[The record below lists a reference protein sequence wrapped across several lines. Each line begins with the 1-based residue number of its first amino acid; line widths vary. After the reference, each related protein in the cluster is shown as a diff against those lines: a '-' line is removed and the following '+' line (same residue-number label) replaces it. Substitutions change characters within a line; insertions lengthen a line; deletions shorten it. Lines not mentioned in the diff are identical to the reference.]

1 MYIEQFKLRELPFRL
16 TPDPAFL
23 YPSQM
28 HARARAYMEST
39 IWFTDGFVVITGEIG
54 SGKTTLIET
63 FLKEVGDDVVVAQ
76 INQTQVS
83 PIEFLQAVL
92 VQFGFHPF
100 KMRKAEILSTLNDF
114 LIQQYAN
121 GRKVLLI
128 VDEAQN
134 LSLKVLE
141 ELRLLSGVETIKEK
155 VLRIILA
162 GQPEL
167 NAKLDSP
174 ELVQL
179 RQRVRLRFHLSAL
192 SEQEMVAYVRH
203 RLAVAGAT
211 SEIFEAD
218 TYPLLYRYTGGIPR
232 LINTL
237 CDTCMLGAFAQERDV
252 VGLPIVRA
260 AIEELQWEEYHART
274 HTNLVPVRLEETSPH
289 QLPPVGRLL
298 LYLKDEKLD
307 EAVVVPGRFV
317 IGRTSDNDLPIDS
330 KFVSRHHAQ
339 LITNAETTL
348 LEDLNSTNGVY
359 VNGRRVRRHRLV
371 PGDVIKIGTHEVHFA
386 RHTPIDDH
394 HRAVMTTVLTDADR
408 ADEEPEEDEGSEGS
422 EGGEEAREDDDR
434 DDEAPDADDE
444 GSNDDGGGEGAPGR
458 RRKNYSSIARGS

>member
-1 MYIEQFKLRELPFRL
+1 MYLEHFKLRELPFRL
-16 TPDPAFL
+16 SPDPAFL
-23 YPSQM
+23 YPSQI
-28 HARARAYMEST
+28 HSRAKAYMEST

-63 FLKEVGDDVVVAQ
+63 FLKEIDQDVVVAQ

-92 VQFGFHPF
+92 AQFGFSPF
-100 KMRKAEILSTLNDF
+100 RMRKAELLATLNDF
-114 LIQQYAN
+114 LIEQYAN

-134 LSLKVLE
+134 LSNKVLE
-141 ELRLLSGVETIKEK
+141 EVRLLSGVETTKEK

-174 ELVQL
+174 ELTQL

-192 SEQEMVAYVRH
+192 TEQEMAAYIRH

-211 SEIFEAD
+211 HEILEPD
-218 TYPLLYRYTGGIPR
+218 SYPLIYRYTGGIPR

-237 CDTCMLGAFAQERDV
+237 CDTALLAAFAQDQAT
-252 VGLPIVRA
+252 VGVA
-260 AIEELQWEEYHART
+260 TVHEAIDELQWQEYHGRT
-274 HTNLVPVRLEETSPH
+274 HTNLIPARLEETTPH
-289 QLPPVGRLL
+289 QRPPVG
-298 LYLKDEKLD
+298 KLVLTLNGVELED
-307 EAVVVPGRFV
+307 VLIVPGRFV
-317 IGRTSDNDLPIDS
+317 IGRTPDNDMQVDS

-339 LITNAETTL
+339 LVTTPDGSV

-359 VNGRRVRRHRLV
+359 LNGKRVRRHRLA
-371 PGDVIKIGTHEVHFA
+371 PGDVIKIGVHEIVYTRYEVPPA
-386 RHTPIDDH
+386 PTEDPRLT
-394 HRAVMTTVLTDADR
+394 RTTVLTDADHETDDQ
-408 ADEEPEEDEGSEGS
+408 ALDDEGLDDER
-422 EGGEEAREDDDR
+422 EEDDD
-434 DDEAPDADDE
+434 E
-444 GSNDDGGGEGAPGR
+444 S
-458 RRKNYSSIARGS
+458 YSSIARGS